1 MFVEEIYAKEMKSGM
16 ISVAGLWGFLLGLLI
31 TLCLITFQAGDAFG
45 QKMTFPGKDWEE
57 ATPESQGLD
66 FAKLKEALDYLA
78 ENSGS
83 DGIKEM
89 VIIRNGYLIWRGDSI
104 DKVHGVW
111 SLTKSFTSTT
121 LGLLVDDAKCTLDT
135 LAMDYIPDMAK
146 TYPAIALRHFT
157 TMTSGYYAVGDKPTG
172 SYVHGPSKTPFK
184 PAHTPLFSPPGSRY
198 AYWDSAMNQFANVL
212 SHIAEEPIEELVKK
226 RIADPIGMNPDNWN
240 WGDFGEIDGIMVNG
254 GSGNNNKHIFISAR
268 ELARFGHL
276 FLSRGKWNGEQLIS
290 AGWVDAASS
299 VQVPASMTLDEL
311 SGADGRGV
319 YGYNWWVNGIKA
331 DGKRKWPGA
340 PLGTYSA
347 SGYNNND
354 MFVIPE
360 WNMVIVRLGLDQDE
374 VPITDRIYSTF
385 LEKVAQAIKPEM
397 IHSVINKEE
406 TIAPGKFIPTFAI
419 KYAGTPG
426 WPPVEEAAR
435 FDLIDVSSSMSHA
448 RVHSSEYGNTW
459 QTLKHFNPHIKIILY
474 KNGPAL
480 YNAASWGQMG
490 EGWNWITQHHGVNSL
505 DRWAAIGVKHNG
517 YLQGKPYPNER
528 LMNLGNR
535 NWQEYWMRQNY
546 RRFWSG
552 EEPIGIGADGIFAD
566 NTRYDMPWRGQW
578 HLEGKPDEDDMSVD
592 YYRDGTHQ
600 DELYKS
606 HMKQFFAWAAP
617 WLEERGRI
625 LAPNFGGMSRHPEEW
640 LELDSEPHPVF
651 AAMEEGAFV
660 HPWGTLGR
668 QGNFVFWNE
677 TEWLNQVK
685 TMRNLRNIRVL
696 MNVHGPVLSEAQDI
710 SRMDEVDASGNR
722 AWDVLWYAM
731 TSFLQGFDDQRRNA
745 YMNFTVWGYSRFFWF
760 KEFDPDFLH
769 LGRALGE
776 SGKLEGHDGY
786 VYIREFDDGW
796 VAVNPTKADALG
808 VPVPGNVRARV
819 LTHDTFLDVEM
830 QPLTERF
837 NLPIHRG
844 VILLKPGR
852 KTGNQDNP

>member
-1 MFVEEIYAKEMKSGM
+1 M
-16 ISVAGLWGFLLGLLI
+16 ISIVGLWGILAVFL
-31 TLCLITFQAGDAFG
+31 TSLCLLTFQVGDAFG
-45 QKMTFPGKDWEE
+45 QGIVFPEKEWEE
-57 ATPESQGLD
+57 TTPESQGVD
-66 FAKLKEALDYLA
+66 SIKLKAALDYLA

-83 DGIKEM
+83 DGIREA
-89 VIIRNGYLIWRGDSI
+89 VIVRNGYLIWKGDNI

-121 LGLLVDDAKCTLDT
+121 LGLLTDDGKCTLDT
-135 LAMDYIPDMAK
+135 LVKDYVPSMAK
-146 TYPAIALRHFT
+146 TYPAITLRNFT
-157 TMTSGYYAVGDKPTG
+157 TMTSGYYAVGDKTSG

-184 PAHTPLFSPPGSRY
+184 PADTPLFSPPGSKY

-212 SHIAEEPIEELVKK
+212 AHIAGESIEGLFKR
-226 RIADPIGMNPDNWN
+226 RIADPIGMNSDKWN
-240 WGDFGEIDGIMVNG
+240 WGDFAEIDGLTING
-254 GSGNNNKHIFISAR
+254 GSGNSNKHIFISAR
-268 ELARFGHL
+268 ELARFGYL
-276 FLSRGKWNGEQLIS
+276 FLNRGKWDGEQLIS
-290 AGWVDAASS
+290 ASWVDGASS
-299 VQVPASMTLDEL
+299 VQVPASIPLEEL

-319 YGYNWWVNGIKA
+319 YGYNWWINGIKA

-360 WNMVIVRLGLDQDE
+360 WNMVIVRLGLDQRE
-374 VPITDRIYSTF
+374 FPITDRIYSTF
-385 LEKVAQAIKPEM
+385 LSKIGQAVKAEMPSVA
-397 IHSVINKEE
+397 INGTE

-419 KYAGTPG
+419 KYGGTTG
-426 WPPVEEAAR
+426 WPPAEEAAR

-448 RVHSSEYGNTW
+448 KVHASEYGNTW

-490 EGWNWITQHHGVNSL
+490 AGWSWMTQHHGISSL
-505 DRWAAIGVKHNG
+505 DRWAAIGVEFGG
-517 YLQGKPYPNER
+517 YLKGKPYPNER

-546 RRFWSG
+546 INFWSG
-552 EEPIGIGADGIFAD
+552 EEPIGTGTDGIFAD
-566 NTRYDMPWRGQW
+566 NTRYAMPWQGQW
-578 HLEGKPDEDDMSVD
+578 HLEDDQYKRDMPTD
-592 YYRDGTHQ
+592 YYRDGEHQ
-600 DELYKS
+600 AELYKT
-606 HMKQFFAWAAP
+606 HMKQFFSWAVP

-625 LAPNFGGMSRHPEEW
+625 LVPNFGGMSRHPEDW
-640 LELDSEPHPVF
+640 LELDSEPQTVF

-685 TMRNLRNIRVL
+685 TMRSLKNVRAL
-696 MNVHGPVLSEAQDI
+696 MNVHGPVISEAQDI
-710 SRMDEVDASGNR
+710 SRMDATDASGNR
-722 AWDVLWYAM
+722 AWDILWYAM

-745 YMNFTVWGYSRFFWF
+745 YMNFTVWGYTRFFWF
-760 KEFDPDFLH
+760 KEFDPEYLH
-769 LGRALGE
+769 LGKALGE
-776 SGKLEGHDGY
+776 FGKLEGDAGY
-786 VYIREFDDGW
+786 VYAREFDDGW
-796 VAVNPTKADALG
+796 AVVNPTKADARGML
-808 VPVPGNVRARV
+808 VPGDGKARV
-819 LTHDTFLDVEM
+819 LTHDTFLNAEI
-830 QPLTERF
+830 QPLVERF
-837 NLPIHRG
+837 DLPVHRG

-852 KTGNQDNP
+852 KSGNQDNL